1 MNQAADNYKKSAIH
15 QGATVAI
22 ADLTTYIVNIGGQ
35 IVLMILAAYLYF
47 NGQIVF
53 GAVITTIQF
62 CTTVMNS
69 TAQLAAQWN
78 LIKSSKKLNEKMTS
92 LEGASAP
99 LQNEHQDEN
108 SS

>member
-1 MNQAADNYKKSAIH
+1 MNQAADKYKKSAIH

-78 LIKSSKKLNEKMTS
+78 LIKSSKKLN
-92 LEGASAP
+92 
-99 LQNEHQDEN
+99 
-108 SS
+108 